1 MNSDPIVKNLLK
13 TIALDP
19 AEIDYFLSF
28 LKEVTIKRRALILQ
42 AGDACRYQNYITKG
56 CLRMFHIDKKGVE
69 HILSF
74 AIEDMWITDL
84 YSYLTKTP
92 ATFSIDA
99 LEDTTVLQVEKA
111 SMQKVCDKIPK
122 FERLFR
128 LMLQKAFFTQQL
140 RIMQHLSSTAEQR
153 YQYFRKNFPG
163 MERRVPQ
170 KQIAAFLG
178 ITPVFLSML
187 RRKEATGNC

>member
-13 TIALDP
+13 SIVLDQS
-19 AEIDYFLSF
+19 EIDYFLSF
-28 LKEVTIKRRALILQ
+28 LQEVTIKRKEIILQ
-42 AGDACRYQNYITKG
+42 TGELCKYQNFITKG
-56 CLRMFHIDKKGVE
+56 CLRMFHIDRKGVE

-74 AIEDMWITDL
+74 AIEDMWMTDL

-99 LEDTTVLQVEKA
+99 LEDTTVLQIEKA
-111 SMQKVCDKIPK
+111 CMQKVCDKIPK

-128 LMLQKAFFTQQL
+128 VMLQKAFFTQQL

-153 YQYFRKNFPG
+153 YVYFKKNFPG
-163 MERRVPQ
+163 MEHRIPQ
-170 KQIAAFLG
+170 KQIASFLG

-187 RRKEATGNC
+187 RRKQAHR

>member
-13 TIALDP
+13 SIALEQS
-19 AEIDYFLSF
+19 EIDYFLSF
-28 LKEVTIKRRALILQ
+28 LQEVTIKRKGIVLE
-42 AGDACRYQNYITKG
+42 AGDACKYQNFITKG
-56 CLRMFHIDKKGVE
+56 CLRMFHIDRKGLE

-74 AIEDMWITDL
+74 AIEDMWMTDL

-99 LEDTTVLQVEKA
+99 LEDTTILQIEKVH
-111 SMQKVCDKIPK
+111 MQKVCDRIPK

-128 LMLQKAFFTQQL
+128 IMLQKAFFTQQL
-140 RIMQHLSSTAEQR
+140 RIMQHLSTTAEQR
-153 YQYFRKNFPG
+153 YVYFRKNFPG
-163 MERRVPQ
+163 LEQRISQ
-170 KQIAAFLG
+170 KQIASFLG

-187 RRKEATGNC
+187 RRKQAGQ

>member
-13 TIALDP
+13 SIALEQS
-19 AEIDYFLSF
+19 EIDYFLSF
-28 LKEVTIKRRALILQ
+28 LQEVTIKRKGIVLE
-42 AGDACRYQNYITKG
+42 AGDACKYQNFITKG
-56 CLRMFHIDKKGVE
+56 CLRMFHIDRKGLE

-74 AIEDMWITDL
+74 AIEDMWMTDL

-99 LEDTTVLQVEKA
+99 LEDTTILQIEKVH
-111 SMQKVCDKIPK
+111 MQKVCDRIPK

-128 LMLQKAFFTQQL
+128 IMLQKAFFTQQL
-140 RIMQHLSSTAEQR
+140 RIMQHLSTTADQR
-153 YQYFRKNFPG
+153 YVYFRKNFPG
-163 MERRVPQ
+163 LEQRISQ
-170 KQIAAFLG
+170 KQIASFLG

-187 RRKEATGNC
+187 RRKQAGQ

>member
-13 TIALDP
+13 SIVLDQS
-19 AEIDYFLSF
+19 EIDYFLSF
-28 LKEVTIKRRALILQ
+28 LQEVTIKRKEIILQ
-42 AGDACRYQNYITKG
+42 TGELCKYQNFITKG
-56 CLRMFHIDKKGVE
+56 CLRMFHIDRKGVE

-74 AIEDMWITDL
+74 AIEDMWMTDL

-99 LEDTTVLQVEKA
+99 LEDTTVLQIEKA
-111 SMQKVCDKIPK
+111 CMQKVCDKIPK

-128 LMLQKAFFTQQL
+128 VMLQKAFFTQQL

-153 YQYFRKNFPG
+153 YVYFKKNFPG
-163 MERRVPQ
+163 MEHRIPQ
-170 KQIAAFLG
+170 KQIASFLG

-187 RRKEATGNC
+187 RRKQANR